1 MIKPIKYDDIFGYDD
16 AGRPCAVQLH
26 GDVYAFGYAF
36 CGAFK
41 HLFDKGCPA
50 AHRLF
55 ADNAAAIFIHSPT
68 SKEVE
73 VWWATWTRD
82 KDKEPH
88 VYSIVNPKRM
98 GLLEDQFEN
107 FESLKEFA
115 KSDLT
120 AFHLKQGALPE
131 GTVGS
136 ESTRNK
142 CRDFSALT
150 IIE

>member
-26 GDVYAFGYAF
+26 KGVYAFGYAF

-55 ADNAAAIFIHSPT
+55 ADNAATIFIYSPT

-73 VWWATWTRD
+73 VWHGTWTRD
-82 KDKEPH
+82 EDKEPH
-88 VYSIVNPKRM
+88 IYSIVNPERG
-98 GLLEDQFEN
+98 GLLEDQFEG

-115 KSDLT
+115 KSEIT
-120 AFHLKQGALPE
+120 ALHLKQGILPE
-131 GTVGS
+131 GADGPDIKS
-136 ESTRNK
+136 
-142 CRDFSALT
+142 
-150 IIE
+150 